1 MKSRE
6 AVEVVIENIGNGI
19 VVPTMSA
26 IKSVDALFKDGPR
39 IACVPLM
46 GGASTLGLGL
56 ALARPARPVIVLG
69 GDGSIQMQLGSL
81 VTCVENRAPNFV
93 HIVFNNGVW
102 FENMV
107 NLPVPSADSVDYAGL
122 ARSAGYKSV
131 ATYADVNEFRAGL
144 KAMLATEGPH
154 FIELRIEP
162 ASDAI
167 WGTERPQP
175 DLADFHFNRMGIE
188 AQTLR
193 ERLAAE

>member
-56 ALARPARPVIVLG
+56 ALAKPDRLVVVLD

-81 VTCVENRAPNFV
+81 VTCVENKASNFV

-107 NLPVPSADSVDYAGL
+107 NLPVPSAESVNYAGL
-122 ARSAGYKSV
+122 PALQAIKALPRMLMSKSSALV
-131 ATYADVNEFRAGL
+131 
-144 KAMLATEGPH
+144 
-154 FIELRIEP
+154 
-162 ASDAI
+162 
-167 WGTERPQP
+167 
-175 DLADFHFNRMGIE
+175 
-188 AQTLR
+188 
-193 ERLAAE
+193 

>member
-6 AVEVVIENIGNGI
+6 AVEVVIAYIANGI

-39 IACVPLM
+39 ISCVPLM

-56 ALARPARPVIVLG
+56 AIAKPDRPVVVLD

-81 VTCVENRAPNFV
+81 LTCVENKAPNFV

-122 ARSAGYKSV
+122 AKSAGYKSV
-131 ATYADVNEFRAGL
+131 ACYSDVEEFRAGL
-144 KAMLATEGPH
+144 QGILAAEGPH

-167 WGTERPQP
+167 WGSERLQP

-188 AQTLR
+188 AHALR

>member
-39 IACVPLM
+39 VSCVPLM

-56 ALARPARPVIVLG
+56 ALAKPDRPVVVLD

-81 VTCVENRAPNFV
+81 VTCVENKAPNFV

-107 NLPVPSADSVDYAGL
+107 NLPVPSADHVDYAGL
-122 ARSAGYKSV
+122 ARSSGYKSV
-131 ATYADVNEFRAGL
+131 ACYAEVEDFREGL
-144 KAMLATEGPH
+144 QAMLDAEGPH

-162 ASDAI
+162 ASDGI
-167 WGTERPQP
+167 WGSDRLQP
-175 DLADFHFNRMGIE
+175 ELPDFHFKRLGIE
-188 AQTLR
+188 AHALR
-193 ERLAAE
+193 DRLAAE

>member
-56 ALARPARPVIVLG
+56 ALAKPDRLVVVLD

-81 VTCVENRAPNFV
+81 VTCVENKASNFV

-107 NLPVPSADSVDYAGL
+107 NLPVPSAESVNYAGL

-131 ATYADVNEFRAGL
+131 ATHVDVEEFRAGL
-144 KAMLATEGPH
+144 KVMLDTEGPH

-167 WGTERPQP
+167 WGVDRVQP

-188 AQTLR
+188 ARALR
-193 ERLAAE
+193 EKLATE